1 MCFLPLLSKKEACS
15 NMGDF
20 CEICCRASHSLLWKQ
35 NVVSEESHLMPFN
48 CSNVLL

>member
-1 MCFLPLLSKKEACS
+1 MCFLPLLSKKEARS